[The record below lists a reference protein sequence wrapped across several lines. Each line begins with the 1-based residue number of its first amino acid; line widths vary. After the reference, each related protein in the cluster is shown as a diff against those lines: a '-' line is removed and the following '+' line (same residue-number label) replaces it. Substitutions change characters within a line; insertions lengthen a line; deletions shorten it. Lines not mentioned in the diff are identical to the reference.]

1 MRINQADRKPA
12 DAKTEPSHPTLAQL
26 GWRRFFSEQ
35 VSAEQSLNCQPVR
48 VMSVHRG
55 RVTVSGEGVEDSISS
70 SLPAREGA
78 EDRPTV
84 GDWLLID
91 RNTRSLVRI
100 LDRTSLFKRPAPG
113 DERRIQLIAANV
125 DTLFIVTSC
134 DQDFN
139 VARLERY
146 LVLAREVGVRPV
158 VVITKADLLPAPGR
172 LVGTARALQSGLR
185 VELVDGRDPT
195 SAARLAGY
203 CGLGK
208 TVALVGSSG
217 VGKSTLV
224 NTLKGSD
231 SIATQAVRDD
241 DGKGRHTT
249 TVREMHRLAGG
260 ADLGGWLVDTPGMR
274 ELQMSEVASGV
285 TEVFDDVTAVTL
297 ECRFANCTHVGE
309 PGCAIRAAMAEGDLD
324 PARVERWRKLAQE
337 NAENSGAAA
346 VRRSRPGKAGN
357 KKFSPAPRPSLSSRP
372 GDTRHDPA
380 RLDPD

>member
-1 MRINQADRKPA
+1 METSD
-12 DAKTEPSHPTLAQL
+12 STLAQL
-26 GWRRFFSEQ
+26 GWKPFFSEQ
-35 VSAEQSLNCQPVR
+35 VSSEQSHTCQPVR

-55 RVTVSGEGVEDSISS
+55 RVTVSGEGFEGSISS
-70 SLPAREGA
+70 KAPVRGGA
-78 EDRPTV
+78 EDRATV

-91 RNTRSLVRI
+91 RNTRSIVRI

-113 DERRIQLIAANV
+113 DDRRVQLIAANV
-125 DTLFIVTSC
+125 DTLFIVTAC

-139 VARLERY
+139 VARIERY
-146 LVLAREVGVRPV
+146 LVLTREVGVRPV
-158 VVITKADLLPAPGR
+158 VVLTKADLSPSPEC
-172 LVGTARALQSGLR
+172 LVDAARALQSRLR

-203 CGLGK
+203 CGFGE

-231 SIATQAVRDD
+231 SIATQAVRED

-260 ADLGGWLVDTPGMR
+260 MDGGGWLVDTPGMR

-297 ECRFANCTHVGE
+297 ECRFVNCTHVDE
-309 PGCAIRAAMAEGDLD
+309 PGCAIHAAMVEGDLD
-324 PARVERWRKLAQE
+324 PGRVERWRKLAQE
-337 NAENSGAAA
+337 DAMNSGAAA
-346 VRRSRPGKAGN
+346 VRRNRLGKT
-357 KKFSPAPRPSLSSRP
+357 KKRR
-372 GDTRHDPA
+372 
-380 RLDPD
+380 